1 MSIGANSGTYSFE
14 NFVASLTSG
23 VNAATGAV
31 GTAGSISLGSDAGSA
46 EEGMTYRFT
55 EEKTTTTTGAGGDI
69 MHSLHASQT
78 GELMFRFLKTSLV
91 NSQLSQLYNMQ
102 KGNSGLWGTNTIT
115 FQDIVRGD
123 QGTLTNGAFI
133 KFPDGG
139 YSKEGP
145 PTQEWG
151 FRGILDVLLGTG
163 TPSATP

>member
-14 NFVASLTSG
+14 NFVASITNEG
-23 VNAATGAV
+23 GAF
-31 GTAGSISLGSDAGSA
+31 SLGSDAGSA

-78 GELMFRFLKTSLV
+78 GEVVFRFLKTSPV
-91 NSQLSQLYNMQ
+91 NSQLSQLYNLQ
-102 KGNSGLWGTNTIT
+102 KGQSGLWGTNTIT

-123 QGTLTNGAFI
+123 QGTLINGAFI

-139 YSKEGP
+139 YSKAGP

-163 TPSATP
+163 TPAATP